1 MDARDLSLEAGVG
14 GRAHRH
20 ERSAGCVLFS
30 DTHADVAKRAAHAS
44 GFAFEVFFKGRKQG
58 TLPRFHPIKRLVE
71 ARQRRFRIGL
81 ASHQPSENC
90 RQAARFEARAAIG
103 ISGAIGVAR
112 FGPAAWIGQGA
123 ERIGSPLEDRLTAH
137 QLLEFLRQLF
147 LIKHLPAGRTVDAGP
162 HLSDLIFVRK
172 SHFGLMLNEPLQ
184 DIVVKCKIG
193 RRHRGPAGED
203 GQRANDD
210 PERYAPDTHRPA
222 AVEQRAA
229 ALWHIA
235 PGARTRRGGA
245 AARAGS
251 PHRAGTGCNGEHN
264 AGHDG
269 LEHSR
274 RPHGR
279 RARLQRG
286 GTPTGRT
293 STLTRRSC
301 PAPHAQAADWTKPAL
316 IISKQAP
323 HSLSSRAAARTSSAC
338 PSTLTFGQMR
348 AMRPFGP
355 IRTVVRVIP

>member
-1 MDARDLSLEAGVG
+1 MLDVRTCLMDARDLSLEAGVG

-58 TLPRFHPIKRLVE
+58 TLPRFHPIKQLVE

-245 AARAGS
+245 AARVV
-251 PHRAGTGCNGEHN
+251 HRIGLGPGVMVSIMLGMTVLSIAVGHTNG
-264 AGHDG
+264 
-269 LEHSR
+269 
-274 RPHGR
+274 
-279 RARLQRG
+279 
-286 GTPTGRT
+286 
-293 STLTRRSC
+293 
-301 PAPHAQAADWTKPAL
+301 
-316 IISKQAP
+316 
-323 HSLSSRAAARTSSAC
+323 
-338 PSTLTFGQMR
+338 
-348 AMRPFGP
+348 
-355 IRTVVRVIP
+355 VRVCNVVGLRPVGHQRLHGGRVPPPMPKPLIGPNRR